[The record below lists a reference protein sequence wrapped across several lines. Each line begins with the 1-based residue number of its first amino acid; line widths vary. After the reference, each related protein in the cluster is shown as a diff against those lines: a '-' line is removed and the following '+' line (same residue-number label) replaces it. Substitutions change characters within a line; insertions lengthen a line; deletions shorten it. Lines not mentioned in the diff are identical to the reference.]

1 MGVFKGTISVSS
13 LIEARARGLMDSDVD
28 PANEDSNIV
37 SQRLLGAGAAGTVY
51 ELTRADGRQVVFKGE
66 TESRAG
72 LSGLVAGAAK
82 NYSAQQ
88 MTANLNIASKNAAKA
103 LGMGGILVDYSVGT
117 HNGVFG
123 FYMEKAK
130 GMTPEAMKGFGLS
143 RSSSGGGMSVKEI
156 KNLPAEQKKQVKA
169 DLRRELNR
177 MQWLDLVTGQADRHH
192 ANYFVHVD
200 PTTHAVTV
208 KGIDNDAGYSQ
219 YRTGAMKFSFDKDRS
234 DDFKTLL
241 TDLAK
246 QIDSRNY
253 KSVLEDLLKDPG
265 ITTDGKGRYA
275 VDVSKIENKAISS
288 VLCRVTGLQPLALP
302 DKIDRE
308 TYEALIALKSGPKRD
323 AYLESI
329 RPRLSEASFNAAV
342 SRLDDVITRAE
353 KLGGEGRVIE
363 KEGWLDEP
371 VETLR
376 TGDISVKKQNG
387 AVKKLGGRIANDAN
401 EFLCTSIYV
410 RDGLDKIFS

>member
-1 MGVFKGTISVSS
+1 M
-13 LIEARARGLMDSDVD
+13 
-28 PANEDSNIV
+28 
-37 SQRLLGAGAAGTVY
+37 AGAA
-51 ELTRADGRQVVFKGE
+51 Q
-66 TESRAG
+66 
-72 LSGLVAGAAK
+72 

-156 KNLPAEQKKQVKA
+156 KNLPAEQKMQVKA

-219 YRTGAMKFSFDKDRS
+219 YRDARRHRQGHRQRRRVFAVPHRRPEVLLRQGPVGGFQGSSDRHRKA
-234 DDFKTLL
+234 DRLPQL
-241 TDLAK
+241 
-246 QIDSRNY
+246 Q
-253 KSVLEDLLKDPG
+253 
-265 ITTDGKGRYA
+265 GRA
-275 VDVSKIENKAISS
+275 
-288 VLCRVTGLQPLALP
+288 
-302 DKIDRE
+302 
-308 TYEALIALKSGPKRD
+308 
-323 AYLESI
+323 
-329 RPRLSEASFNAAV
+329 
-342 SRLDDVITRAE
+342 
-353 KLGGEGRVIE
+353 
-363 KEGWLDEP
+363 
-371 VETLR
+371 
-376 TGDISVKKQNG
+376 
-387 AVKKLGGRIANDAN
+387 
-401 EFLCTSIYV
+401 
-410 RDGLDKIFS
+410 

>member
-1 MGVFKGTISVSS
+1 
-13 LIEARARGLMDSDVD
+13 
-28 PANEDSNIV
+28 
-37 SQRLLGAGAAGTVY
+37 
-51 ELTRADGRQVVFKGE
+51 
-66 TESRAG
+66 
-72 LSGLVAGAAK
+72 
-82 NYSAQQ
+82 

-103 LGMGGILVDYSVGT
+103 LDMGGILVDYSVGT

-219 YRTGAMKFSFDKDRS
+219 YRTGAMFSFDKDRS
-234 DDFKTLL
+234 EDFKALL
-241 TDLAK
+241 TGIAK

-275 VDVSKIENKAISS
+275 VDASKIENKAILSA
-288 VLCRVTGLQPLALP
+288 LCHVTGLQPLALP
-302 DKIDRE
+302 DKMTARH
-308 TYEALIALKSGPKRD
+308 T
-323 AYLESI
+323 
-329 RPRLSEASFNAAV
+329 
-342 SRLDDVITRAE
+342 TRSW
-353 KLGGEGRVIE
+353 R
-363 KEGWLDEP
+363 
-371 VETLR
+371 
-376 TGDISVKKQNG
+376 
-387 AVKKLGGRIANDAN
+387 
-401 EFLCTSIYV
+401 
-410 RDGLDKIFS
+410 